1 MNECQK
7 LADVVCPFFQR
18 SGYGKSLVRWLCKH
32 PVFHIPGFP
41 LQAAS
46 TARLSLIGFPTGA
59 FGARLAAALADEA
72 VFR

>member
-18 SGYGKSLVRWLCKH
+18 SDMEKSLVRWLCKH
-32 PVFHIPGFP
+32 PGIPYPPDFRYGG
-41 LQAAS
+41 S

-72 VFR
+72 VLR